1 MVVLV
6 HCPYHD
12 DSTPSLALYYDH
24 SFCFGGCGLVPLEQL
39 PEELRELATRQSE
52 TTRRTGGS
60 VGLLLEQLRVLV
72 DVWSWNLLE
81 GPRQHRLSWLEGRG
95 IDVSAARRF
104 RLGHSGAWFVVP
116 VLQGRE
122 VVGVRFRRDP
132 YYLDDDEGPKYRH
145 PKGQPVQL
153 YRPNPGGWPLVVTE
167 GEFDAMVLSL
177 AGCDAVTGTA
187 GSGSLVNLLER
198 EGVLGWYRRSGAA
211 LQVATDLDVPG
222 EKVVEQLVMRGVRV
236 CRWRWE
242 GGKDVSE
249 ALAGVPRSQWSS
261 LVRRWIREGEVRT
274 PPSRVKPLGEG
285 RRLAKEGADAC
296 GGMVAGRG

>member
-6 HCPYHD
+6 RCPFHD
-12 DSTPSLALYYDH
+12 DSTPSLALYHDH
-24 SFCFGGCGLVPLEQL
+24 AFCFGGCGLFSLEEL
-39 PEELRELATRQSE
+39 PADLRELAGRQPEAKGRSG
-52 TTRRTGGS
+52 RGG
-60 VGLLLEQLRVLV
+60 GDLPLERLRVLV

-81 GPRQHRLSWLEGRG
+81 GPRRHRLAWLESRG
-95 IDVSAARRF
+95 IDEAAVRRF

-132 YYLDDDEGPKYRH
+132 YYLDEDEGPKYRH

-167 GEFDAMVLSL
+167 GEFDAMVLCVV
-177 AGCDAVTGTA
+177 GCDAVTSTG
-187 GSGSLVNLLER
+187 GSGSLVSVLER
-198 EGVLGWYRRSGAA
+198 EGILGRYRRSGAV
-211 LQVATDLDVPG
+211 LQVATDLDAAG
-222 EKVVEQLVMRGVRV
+222 EKVVRQLVGRGVRV

-249 ALAGVPRSQWSS
+249 ALAEIPRGEWSS
-261 LVRRWIREGEVRT
+261 WVRRRMREGEVSS
-274 PPSRVKPLGEG
+274 PSRKALVWREG
-285 RRLAKEGADAC
+285 IRAGGIWDAS
-296 GGMVAGRG
+296 GGMVVG